1 MTVDK
6 NIVTDVLDITLKS
19 GAQNARITLNK
30 GVQNSVIL
38 LDNKLDQLHHAA
50 DLSLYIQLFINERY
64 GAFSTNRIKYDE
76 VKLFIKKGIEATLFL
91 EPDPYRI
98 LPEKELYYKG
108 GKEDLHQFDSEI
120 ENITTED
127 RKKITFECSR
137 EIFGTNNKLLTAE
150 TEFGDMMDYTYMM
163 DSNGFEG
170 EVLQSSYTISTNCSV
185 KGSGNSRPE
194 SWWYESSMFLDK
206 LKVKGCAQTALERAI
221 KSINPKKL
229 TSGKYTMVLENTIS
243 SRVVAPIISALNGSS
258 IQQNNSFLIDKLGKK
273 MFPENMNLCDEPH
286 LVGYSGSRYFDGEGI
301 ATKPID
307 IISNGIVN
315 TYFLNTY
322 FGKKLGIS
330 PTIESPSVLKF
341 SKQEKISEK
350 KLTLASII
358 KNARKGILVT
368 GFNGGNYNSA
378 TGDFSYGIQG
388 FYFDGGDII
397 HPINEMNVTGN
408 FIQLWNNLL
417 SIGDDPR
424 NCSNWQIPT
433 LAFENVDFSGL

>member
-6 NIVTDVLDITLKS
+6 NIVTNVLDITLKS

-30 GVQNSVIL
+30 GIQNSVIV

-76 VKLFIKKGIEATLFL
+76 VESFIKKGIQATLLL
-91 EPDPYRI
+91 EPDPFRV

-108 GKEDLHQFDSEI
+108 GKKDLHQFDPEI

-137 EIFGTNNKLLTAE
+137 EIFGTSSKLLTAE
-150 TEFGDMMDYTYMM
+150 TEFGDMIDYTYMM

-170 EVLQSSYTISTNCSV
+170 EMLQSSYTVSTNCSV

-206 LKVKGCAQTALERAI
+206 LKVKGCAKTALERAI

-229 TSGKYTMVLENTIS
+229 ISGKYTMVLENTIS
-243 SRVVAPIISALNGSS
+243 AKVVAPIISALNGSS

-273 MFPENMNLCDEPH
+273 MFPENMNLCDEP
-286 LVGYSGSRYFDGEGI
+286 
-301 ATKPID
+301 
-307 IISNGIVN
+307 
-315 TYFLNTY
+315 
-322 FGKKLGIS
+322 
-330 PTIESPSVLKF
+330 
-341 SKQEKISEK
+341 
-350 KLTLASII
+350 
-358 KNARKGILVT
+358 
-368 GFNGGNYNSA
+368 
-378 TGDFSYGIQG
+378 
-388 FYFDGGDII
+388 
-397 HPINEMNVTGN
+397 
-408 FIQLWNNLL
+408 
-417 SIGDDPR
+417 
-424 NCSNWQIPT
+424 
-433 LAFENVDFSGL
+433 